1 MFGAGT
7 PAPAVRY
14 PFRLRENTLRNR
26 VVVSPMD
33 TYSAVDGYPAT

>member
-7 PAPAVRY
+7 PAPPARY
-14 PFRLRENTLRNR
+14 PFRLREITLRNR

-33 TYSAVDGYPAT
+33 TYSAVDGYSRT

>member
-7 PAPAVRY
+7 PAPPLRY
-14 PFRLRENTLRNR
+14 WIRLREITLCNR

-33 TYSAVDGYPAT
+33 TYSAVDGYSPT